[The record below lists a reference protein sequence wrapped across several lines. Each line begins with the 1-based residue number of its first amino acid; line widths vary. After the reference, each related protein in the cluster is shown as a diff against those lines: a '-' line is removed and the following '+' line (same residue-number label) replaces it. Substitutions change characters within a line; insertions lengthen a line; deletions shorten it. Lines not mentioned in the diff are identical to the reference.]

1 MRKTKDREGYSVREK
16 NEKEA
21 AKEKENER
29 EGATVREKKGH
40 ERGEE
45 RPVESFDQFL
55 ALLSQIRS

>member
-1 MRKTKDREGYSVREK
+1 MREK

-29 EGATVREKKGH
+29 EGATVREKKEKGM
-40 ERGEE
+40 GEE

-55 ALLSQIRS
+55 SQIRS